1 MSDAEDPSP
10 RLRREDSLALDGRLD
25 ERAAAR
31 LVRTDDAEPAR
42 RRARERLAEALG
54 LWADEARAAGASV
67 DGDALAGRVLAAVR
81 AAPREPGPQPVPWGY
96 AAAAAALLAVGLS
109 GLALVRPAAEAP
121 GAPGVASAI
130 EDDGLALLR
139 RLELERLALVEA
151 RR

>member
-10 RLRREDSLALDGRLD
+10 RLRREDSLA
-25 ERAAAR
+25 
-31 LVRTDDAEPAR
+31 
-42 RRARERLAEALG
+42 EALN

-67 DGDALAGRVLAAVR
+67 DADALAGRVLAAVR
-81 AAPREPGPQPVPWGY
+81 AAPRELGPQPVPWGY

-109 GLALVRPAAEAP
+109 GLALVRPAGEAP

-130 EDDGLALLR
+130 EDEGLALLR